1 MGVIMNLSFAEAPS
15 AEKLE
20 EKKHYPHLALFSD
33 VYENTKKASI
43 LEKVV
48 F

>member
-33 VYENTKKASI
+33 VYENTKKPLS
-43 LEKVV
+43 
-48 F
+48 